1 MMQNQ
6 FTHCFKVQQWTVLA
20 NLTNEEHDEEN
31 QDYDQSNVEF
41 EKQAFHGKKTN

>member
-6 FTHCFKVQQWTVLA
+6 FTHYFKVQQWTVLA
-20 NLTNEEHDEEN
+20 NLTNEEHYEEN